1 MLMERL
7 TAVLK
12 ALANETRLAMIGM
25 MMQGGEL
32 CGCEFVRALG
42 ITQSKASRHLGELVD
57 AGLVS
62 TRRKAVWIYY
72 SIPPDL
78 DPGIKGLMDSLSPL
92 IGGSGEPAGRCC
104 RS

>member
-1 MLMERL
+1 MERL
-7 TAVLK
+7 AAILK

-57 AGLVS
+57 AGLVR

-72 SIPPDL
+72 SIPPELAPGFRGLL
-78 DPGIKGLMDSLSPL
+78 DALSPL
-92 IGGSGEPAGRCC
+92 IAAVPSPEGRCC
-104 RS
+104 PD